1 MSTAFV
7 VGNGTSRKP
16 ISLESLKQYGPIY
29 ACNAVY
35 RDFRPDY
42 LVAVDAKMVMEI
54 CKTGWQKHN
63 KVYTNHNKQLN
74 DIQGL
79 NILNPSKG
87 WSSGPTALW
96 LASTHAHDTI
106 YILGFDFQGEID
118 QHGNRSKVNNLYA
131 GTHNY
136 KKQGDPATYFGNWER
151 QTAST
156 CDAHQGKRFIR
167 IVADNDDFVPKQLK
181 KCTNLSHITVS
192 EFKRYYD
199 F

>member
-74 DIQGL
+74 DVQGL

-87 WSSGPTALW
+87 WSSGPTALD
-96 LASTHAHDTI
+96 LASDHGHDPI
-106 YILGFDFQGEID
+106 YLLGFDFKGTTGTGKGD
-118 QHGNRSKVNNLYA
+118 DKVNNLYA
-131 GTHNY
+131 GTFNY
-136 KKQGDPATYFGNWER
+136 KREHDPATYFGNWER
-151 QTAST
+151 QVGIICQRNHT
-156 CDAHQGKRFIR
+156 KRYIR
-167 IVADNDDFVPKQLK
+167 VVAEGDKFLPGSLK
-181 KCTNLSHITVS
+181 NFTNLSHITI
-192 EFKRYYD
+192 ED
-199 F
+199 FQKIFG

>member
-87 WSSGPTALW
+87 WSSGPTALD
-96 LASTHAHDTI
+96 LASDHGHGPI
-106 YILGFDFQGEID
+106 YLLGFDFKGTTGTGKGD
-118 QHGNRSKVNNLYA
+118 DKVNNLYA
-131 GTHNY
+131 GTFNY
-136 KKQGDPATYFGNWER
+136 KREHDPATYFGNWER
-151 QTAST
+151 QVGIICQRNHT
-156 CDAHQGKRFIR
+156 KRYIR
-167 IVADNDDFVPKQLK
+167 VVAEGDKFLPGSLK
-181 KCTNLSHITVS
+181 NFTNLSHITI
-192 EFKRYYD
+192 ED
-199 F
+199 FQKIFG

>member
-16 ISLESLKQYGPIY
+16 ISLEALKQYGPIY

-42 LVAVDAKMVMEI
+42 LVAVDAKMVLEI

-63 KVYTNHNKQLN
+63 KEYTNHNKQLN

-87 WSSGPTALW
+87 WSSGPTALD
-96 LASTHAHDTI
+96 LASDHGHDPI
-106 YILGFDFQGEID
+106 YLLGFDFKGTTGTGKGD
-118 QHGNRSKVNNLYA
+118 DKVNNLYA
-131 GTHNY
+131 GTFNY
-136 KKQGDPATYFGNWER
+136 KRENDPATYFGNWER
-151 QTAST
+151 QVGII
-156 CDAHQGKRFIR
+156 CQRNHRKRYIR
-167 IVADNDDFVPKQLK
+167 VVAEGDKFLPGSLK
-181 KCTNLSHITVS
+181 NFTNLSHVNIE
-192 EFKRYYD
+192 EFQKI
-199 F
+199 FG

>member
-16 ISLESLKQYGPIY
+16 ISLEALKQYGPIY

-63 KVYTNHNKQLN
+63 KVYTNHNKQLK

-87 WSSGPTALW
+87 WSSGPTALD
-96 LASTHAHDTI
+96 LASEHGHSPI
-106 YILGFDFQGEID
+106 YLLGFDFKGTTGTGKGD
-118 QHGNRSKVNNLYA
+118 DKVNNLYA
-131 GTHNY
+131 GTFNY
-136 KKQGDPATYFGNWER
+136 KRENDPATYFGNWGR
-151 QTAST
+151 QVGIICQRNHT
-156 CDAHQGKRFIR
+156 KRYIR
-167 IVADNDDFVPKQLK
+167 VVAEGDKFLPGSLK
-181 KCTNLSHITVS
+181 NFTNLSHVKIE
-192 EFKRYYD
+192 EFQKI
-199 F
+199 FG

>member
-16 ISLESLKQYGPIY
+16 ISLEALKQYGPIY

-42 LVAVDAKMVMEI
+42 LVAVDAKMVLEI

-87 WSSGPTALW
+87 WSSGPTALD
-96 LASTHAHDTI
+96 LASDHGHSPI
-106 YILGFDFQGEID
+106 YLLGFDFKGTTGTGKGD
-118 QHGNRSKVNNLYA
+118 DKVNNLYA
-131 GTHNY
+131 GTFNY
-136 KKQGDPATYFGNWER
+136 KRENDPATYFSNWELQVGIICQR
-151 QTAST
+151 NHT
-156 CDAHQGKRFIR
+156 KRYIR
-167 IVADNDDFVPKQLK
+167 VVAEGDKFLPGSLK
-181 KCTNLSHITVS
+181 NFTNLSHVKIE
-192 EFKRYYD
+192 EFQKI
-199 F
+199 FG

>member
-42 LVAVDAKMVMEI
+42 LIAVDAKMVMEI

-87 WSSGPTALW
+87 WSSGPTALD
-96 LASTHAHDTI
+96 LASDHGHGPI
-106 YILGFDFQGEID
+106 YLLGFDFKGTTGTGKGD
-118 QHGNRSKVNNLYA
+118 DKVNNLYA
-131 GTHNY
+131 GTFNY
-136 KKQGDPATYFGNWER
+136 KREHDPATYFGNWER
-151 QTAST
+151 QVGIICQRNHT
-156 CDAHQGKRFIR
+156 KRYIR
-167 IVADNDDFVPKQLK
+167 VVAEGDKFLPGSLK
-181 KCTNLSHITVS
+181 NFTNLSHITI
-192 EFKRYYD
+192 ED
-199 F
+199 FQKIFG